1 MLELVQKTLYEIR
14 NTLKQDEVLRKLLY
28 NDSNNALQM
37 VSPDPAQIEK
47 YITIYPIYEFQNKND
62 LAQNAL
68 INVLF
73 NNGTAG
79 EDVQLDGVL
88 QVNIVVNVDHWDL
101 IGGKVRPLEI
111 ADRVIKLLNNKK
123 FSISNPLEFTSIDEL
138 IITKQLVGYAVL
150 FDFTDGSGEI
160 DHY

>member
-88 QVNIVVNVDHWDL
+88 QVNIVVNVDH
-101 IGGKVRPLEI
+101 
-111 ADRVIKLLNNKK
+111 
-123 FSISNPLEFTSIDEL
+123 
-138 IITKQLVGYAVL
+138 
-150 FDFTDGSGEI
+150 
-160 DHY
+160 

>member
-47 YITIYPIYEFQNKND
+47 YITIYPIYEFQNKHD

-88 QVNIVVNVDHWDL
+88 QVNIVVNVDH
-101 IGGKVRPLEI
+101 
-111 ADRVIKLLNNKK
+111 
-123 FSISNPLEFTSIDEL
+123 
-138 IITKQLVGYAVL
+138 
-150 FDFTDGSGEI
+150 
-160 DHY
+160 